1 MAQDAEVEKEPSKA
15 EDQFFDNLRKK
26 LPTPLVIG
34 AVCAISIGQFNDTI
48 DMVQKGSE
56 ALFSTFSDTPSNNRL
71 SNIYIRASSDVL
83 DETFGAPVY
92 TKYSDGKTAIKYY
105 KDDNFLLSAVT
116 SNGIIDAYL
125 VFPEAGFVPATEE
138 HAGGENYLNE
148 HFSDSTTPVTAIS
161 NLARSGNYY
170 IESSDGGRYQLLYT
184 SVGGYSEYLS
194 SLTGEQTIKL
204 AKFNDQLM
212 MEEDV
217 EASLEQV
224 RANISPNFYGYST
237 VDLAI
242 LESAILTRLE
252 YELISK

>member
-1 MAQDAEVEKEPSKA
+1 M
-15 EDQFFDNLRKK
+15 
-26 LPTPLVIG
+26 IG

-204 AKFNDQLM
+204 AQ
-212 MEEDV
+212 
-217 EASLEQV
+217 
-224 RANISPNFYGYST
+224 I
-237 VDLAI
+237 
-242 LESAILTRLE
+242 
-252 YELISK
+252 